1 MTKLLK
7 EYPKEQREDILDLLF
22 LPQYGAGMQV
32 LKVEIGSDAN
42 GTCGTEPSHMRSD
55 DDFDIT
61 RGGGI
66 MDGTGGKKREIPVLY

>member
-1 MTKLLK
+1 MIVNVNADTRGRVFYGIGGVTSNGMTKLLK

-42 GTCGTEPSHMRSD
+42 GTCGTETQPHAQR
-55 DDFDIT
+55 
-61 RGGGI
+61 
-66 MDGTGGKKREIPVLY
+66 